1 MLASVISHSP
11 GGAWE
16 MKADLNQQMA
26 VPPRIVGT
34 RQRPDMWSDLEKIV
48 YFIELAVPWED
59 R

>member
-1 MLASVISHSP
+1 
-11 GGAWE
+11 